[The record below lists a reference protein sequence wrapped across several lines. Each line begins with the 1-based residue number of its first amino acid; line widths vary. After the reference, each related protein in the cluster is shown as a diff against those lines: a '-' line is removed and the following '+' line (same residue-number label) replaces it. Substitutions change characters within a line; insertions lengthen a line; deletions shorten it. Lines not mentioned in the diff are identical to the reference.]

1 MYARPELAIIRTY
14 TPQIKTTVALMG
26 GNEIK
31 IVDICD
37 RDLCSAVL
45 KTLKLLVLALAF
57 LKI

>member
-1 MYARPELAIIRTY
+1 MYTRPELAIIRTY

-37 RDLCSAVL
+37 RDLYSAVL
-45 KTLKLLVLALAF
+45 KILKLLVLAL